1 VTTRADALNG
11 KDDVDASPP
20 WGTLRPGLAA
30 RALVAVS
37 RNTPLGRGAFRKAMF
52 RAFARLHPGPADV
65 MLWGTRVRLHPG
77 NNVSE
82 RKMLMRPDQTDAREH
97 AALVDAMRAPDCVFV
112 DVGGNAGLY
121 SLHAA
126 MSAGDGGHVLMIEPD
141 RRLIARFAFNLAQA
155 QRAALVRSGVR
166 IETFPVAISDRD
178 GEGVLSAAGEEGS
191 RSLVEGAGAGAQQGT
206 AVTLRTLAGLV
217 RDAGVAR
224 IDVMKID
231 VEGHEDKVL
240 PPFFGQA
247 AEALWPRLIIIEHLQ
262 RAQWRPD
269 CIADALQRGYAPV
282 FSTRNNTVLRRA

>member
-1 VTTRADALNG
+1 MTTRGATLNS
-11 KDDVDASPP
+11 KDDGDAGPP
-20 WGTLRPGLAA
+20 WGALRPGWAA
-30 RALVAVS
+30 RALVALS
-37 RNTPLGRGAFRKAMF
+37 RNTPLGRGALRKATF
-52 RAFARLHPGPADV
+52 AAFARLHHGPADV
-65 MLWGTRVRLHPG
+65 MLWDTRVRLHPG

-97 AALVDAMRAPDCVFV
+97 TALVDAMRAPGAVFV

-126 MSAGDGGHVLMIEPD
+126 MSAGEGGHVLMIEPD

-155 QRAALVRSGVR
+155 QSAGRVRAGVR
-166 IETFPVAISDRD
+166 VATFPVAISDRD
-178 GEGVLSAAGEEGS
+178 GAGVLSTAGEEGS
-191 RSLVEGAGAGAQQGT
+191 RSLVGGADAQQGT
-206 AVTLRTLAGLV
+206 AVTLRTLSGLV
-217 RDAGVAR
+217 RNAGVTR

-240 PPFFGQA
+240 PPFFVQA
-247 AEALWPRLIIIEHLQ
+247 PEALWPRLIIIEHLQ

-282 FSTRNNTVLRRA
+282 FTTRNNTLLRRA